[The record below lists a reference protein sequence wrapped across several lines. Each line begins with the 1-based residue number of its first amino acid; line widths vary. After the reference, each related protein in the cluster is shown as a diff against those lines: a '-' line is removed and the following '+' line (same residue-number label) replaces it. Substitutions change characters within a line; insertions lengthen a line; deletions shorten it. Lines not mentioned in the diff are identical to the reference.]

1 MNRSEFMKELEYL
14 LQDIP
19 QEDKEDAL
27 AYYQDYLEEAGEAHE
42 AEALREFGSPERVAA
57 MIRAELDGSL
67 NEGGEFT
74 ETGYQDA
81 RFRDPGYQV
90 AERLNLP
97 DVVEEDG
104 TGADGAQTGGATGTN
119 GTTGTTG
126 GNGFGGASGTVGA
139 SGAAGAG
146 GFAGASGT
154 AGSVED
160 GNWKEVKSGPS
171 WKKKDFSSRVKGS
184 LNKGKG
190 FLAKG
195 SLGSK
200 ILKVILIIA
209 IVCLAVPV
217 LLGLGGVAAAVVT
230 GALAFI
236 ASVLAILVGAV
247 LLVGAL
253 TLAACVGAVVLL
265 ILGLGMLFGHPWSGV
280 LLLGSGLFLLGLSL
294 IGVVLSILV
303 YGKLIPYLLRGV
315 IDGIS
320 RLFHRGK
327 KRRKQG

>member
-97 DVVEEDG
+97 DVVEEAEDAA
-104 TGADGAQTGGATGTN
+104 GANGAQTGGATGT
-119 GTTGTTG
+119 TGAKKDG
-126 GNGFGGASGTVGA
+126 ERKE
-139 SGAAGAG
+139 
-146 GFAGASGT
+146 
-154 AGSVED
+154 ED
-160 GNWKEVKSGPS
+160 SGPT